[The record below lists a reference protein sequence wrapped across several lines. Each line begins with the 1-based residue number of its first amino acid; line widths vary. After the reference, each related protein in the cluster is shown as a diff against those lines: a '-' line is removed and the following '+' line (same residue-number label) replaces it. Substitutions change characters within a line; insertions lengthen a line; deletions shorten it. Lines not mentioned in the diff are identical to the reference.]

1 MMEQVVAGVHLRLQA
16 IDQLL
21 GQLRRE
27 HAQACER
34 AAELEEELARARGVY
49 RTHPRVK
56 AEIARLRSALAEAQR
71 AAEEAAMAAAEQL
84 RQLARQCEQEVGEA
98 EAARLRWQTEARQLS
113 ERLQRLRGL
122 APALVAALA
131 ELSRAVWPTGRSEGW
146 PEHNPTA
153 AAAAQLVRG
162 EQDGDGGGVN
172 EDDGYFA
179 CQDGHRVL
187 LGAVS
192 HAVEDERRAHALAL
206 RSLTQ
211 ERDKGLEA
219 LTS

>member
-1 MMEQVVAGVHLRLQA
+1 
-16 IDQLL
+16 
-21 GQLRRE
+21 
-27 HAQACER
+27 
-34 AAELEEELARARGVY
+34 
-49 RTHPRVK
+49 
-56 AEIARLRSALAEAQR
+56 
-71 AAEEAAMAAAEQL
+71 MAAAEQL

-98 EAARLRWQTEARQLS
+98 EAARLRWQAEARQLS

-122 APALVAALA
+122 APARVAALA

-153 AAAAQLVRG
+153 AAAAAQLARG

-187 LGAVS
+187 LSAVS
-192 HAVEDERRAHALAL
+192 YAVEDERRAHAQAL